1 VSLSDFN
8 EVEGKTELKEY
19 SRYNL
24 FVLAL
29 PVFFILPLAL
39 FSLQECWL
47 AWSQGHLALINGGL
61 VESFGS
67 SALAD
72 TYAWTAL
79 VQGISW
85 LGFVALVVT
94 GFLMQ
99 RGPLMGMGY
108 LLLFISVFLQWQL
121 PPLLITVN

>member
-1 VSLSDFN
+1 VSLSDIT
-8 EVEGKTELKEY
+8 EVEGKTESKEY

-39 FSLQECWL
+39 FSLQECWQ
-47 AWSQGHLALINGGL
+47 AWSQGHLALADSGL
-61 VESFGS
+61 AE
-67 SALAD
+67 ALWSPQLTD

-79 VQGISW
+79 VQGVSW
-85 LGFVALVVT
+85 LAFVTLITA

-99 RGPLMGMGY
+99 RGSLMGMGY
-108 LLLFISVFLQWQL
+108 LVLFVSVFLQWQL
-121 PPLLITVN
+121 PPLLATVS

>member
-1 VSLSDFN
+1 MSSSDLN
-8 EVEGKTELKEY
+8 EVEGKTEFKEY

-72 TYAWTAL
+72 TYGWTAL
-79 VQGISW
+79 V
-85 LGFVALVVT
+85 
-94 GFLMQ
+94 
-99 RGPLMGMGY
+99 
-108 LLLFISVFLQWQL
+108 
-121 PPLLITVN
+121 